1 MRTTFDIA
9 PVGDDDAATDAP
21 TAAPA
26 AGAAAAAA
34 SAQQHK
40 ALDVWDRS
48 VPLACAVPSWFC
60 EAAPFAM
67 PEWPD
72 YVGRAASRQPAR
84 SERTRLVA
92 LALTLLLSLAPPFLC
107 TLAPSPLRSPAP
119 QLESGLTP
127 LPVPAAPLWQ
137 PLETSRPLREGAL
150 HESAATGLLPLACAQ
165 PRTDARLARALR
177 SARFAAA
184 PRGGF
189 ALGAEGALSS
199 HVWAGLAGPHP
210 PSVRPLPPSAP
221 HPLSQDPAT
230 GLTEAGANEADACYL
245 LHPYQASLEPFSA
258 APPDVPSELTGVRHA
273 HAAGLGLSAPP
284 PRVPGLLNAGLAGGG
299 GGGGGAP
306 AAGARGVHAGAGAHT
321 GGGGSQLS
329 VLSSIPPGGAS
340 AASAGASASASAPP
354 SSDDAADAAGG
365 AAFGGASPLDANG
378 ALPTQGQIYGA
389 QTGFSSLRAMQVR

>member
-1 MRTTFDIA
+1 
-9 PVGDDDAATDAP
+9 
-21 TAAPA
+21 
-26 AGAAAAAA
+26 
-34 SAQQHK
+34 
-40 ALDVWDRS
+40 
-48 VPLACAVPSWFC
+48 LA
-60 EAAPFAM
+60 
-67 PEWPD
+67 
-72 YVGRAASRQPAR
+72 
-84 SERTRLVA
+84 A
-92 LALTLLLSLAPPFLC
+92 LALTLPPSLAPFAAAS
-107 TLAPSPLRSPAP
+107 LARS

-177 SARFAAA
+177 SARLAAA

-189 ALGAEGALSS
+189 ALGAEGALTS

-299 GGGGGAP
+299 GGGGGGAP
-306 AAGARGVHAGAGAHT
+306 AAGARGAHAHAHAGA
-321 GGGGSQLS
+321 GGSQLS

-354 SSDDAADAAGG
+354 SEDAANAAGG

-378 ALPTQGQIYGA
+378 ALPTLGQIYGA